1 MKDKGLLLVFISDYK
16 ENASVSKYKVK
27 REGEE
32 DLWFEGAQ
40 TNDAPVKYLLLRAL
54 EEGSPIRKIICIVSQ
69 KVEDKGYK
77 EFQSMVSDHIGG
89 SEELKAVY
97 SGQPMDFHTVR
108 YPEDEEKISDRAA
121 QVYRQIAAEDCI
133 GGENGARVYIDYTGG
148 LRDINFLMT
157 AIIRYLE
164 YRGASCREIVYSS
177 FNRDNREKN
186 EICSLGC
193 IYDMYQLLNGV
204 QQFVDTGNAEL
215 LSSQEEAQ
223 NSRQNQGKTWRTE
236 YFYGPFYDQLVMRDF
251 KEFVERLKAGD
262 QDMRDTY
269 PLLEQSEADRFWKLK
284 DYMKTPQEKKAV
296 DRLIA
301 FLKRHYGGVP
311 REIIHPYTDK
321 KM

>member
-1 MKDKGLLLVFISDYK
+1 
-16 ENASVSKYKVK
+16 
-27 REGEE
+27 
-32 DLWFEGAQ
+32 
-40 TNDAPVKYLLLRAL
+40 
-54 EEGSPIRKIICIVSQ
+54 
-69 KVEDKGYK
+69 
-77 EFQSMVSDHIGG
+77 
-89 SEELKAVY
+89 
-97 SGQPMDFHTVR
+97 MDFHTVR

-215 LSSQEEAQ
+215 LSSQEETQ

-251 KEFVERLKAGD
+251 KEFVERLKAGY

-269 PLLEQSEADRFWKLK
+269 PLLEQSEADRFRKLK
-284 DYMKTPQEKKAV
+284 GLYEDAAGEEGGGPADRFPEKTLRRRPQGDHPSLYRQEDGRQPKERQ
-296 DRLIA
+296 RLC
-301 FLKRHYGGVP
+301 KSCD
-311 REIIHPYTDK
+311 E
-321 KM
+321 